1 MTAAVEGGRVG
12 ASTEAPRFL
21 LLSALALF
29 VLTQVFAGVYRWSL
43 DSIGLSAL
51 TYAPTALLLASVG
64 AVVTTRLRRGQV
76 PARGLL
82 LCLLLCVGVL
92 VGALSVAPKQAVFG
106 LWILIPLV
114 FGYACLR
121 RDWLDAPICR
131 AVAVPV
137 LLLACAGVIFDQWL
151 DYPWT
156 GASFELGGKS
166 IAASREWHISER
178 PRLAGFSRSSF
189 DAAAHVAVFAVL
201 AAVHTAGR
209 MRRACLWALAVYAI
223 YCTTSRGIL
232 LALMV
237 VMALVEAP
245 AGLRRTAALLA
256 TLGGLSFALV
266 PPTLAAMFD
275 LSQTARLQMRS
286 SHGSFLDRMSEMW
299 PSAYELL
306 WSGPVPILGRGIG
319 GIGAA
324 QGLFEPDAF
333 NAGDNLFVYA
343 LVMFGL
349 LALPLALALAK
360 AALRAAHRADEGRAA
375 LTVACLHLLVLWYG
389 AVSNIVENPLP
400 AAILGLLL
408 ASAFSQRH
416 TEHSTGE
423 TPHHAT
429 EIA

>member
-1 MTAAVEGGRVG
+1 MNVAPLRGRVE
-12 ASTEAPRFL
+12 ASTPAPTL
-21 LLSALALF
+21 LQLPALLLF

-43 DSIGLSAL
+43 DGVGLSAL

-64 AVVTTRLRRGQV
+64 AVATARLRRGQV

-82 LCLLLCVGVL
+82 LCLLLCLGVL

-106 LWILIPLV
+106 VWILIPLV

-121 RDWLDAPICR
+121 RDWLEAPACR

-137 LLLACAGVIFDQWL
+137 LLLACAGVILDQWL

-189 DAAAHVAVFAVL
+189 DAAAHIAVFAVL
-201 AAVHTAGR
+201 AAVHTAR
-209 MRRACLWALAVYAI
+209 RLRRACLWALAVYAI
-223 YCTTSRGIL
+223 HCTTSRGIL
-232 LALMV
+232 LALLV
-237 VMALVEAP
+237 TMAVIEAP
-245 AGLRRTAALLA
+245 AALRRAAALLA
-256 TLGGLSFALV
+256 TLGGLLFALV
-266 PPTLAAMFD
+266 PPTLAAVFD

-306 WSGPVPILGRGIG
+306 WSSPVPVLGRGIG

-333 NAGDNLFVYA
+333 NAGDNLFVYM
-343 LVMFGL
+343 LVVFGL
-349 LALPLALALAK
+349 LAVPLIVALAR
-360 AALRAAHRADEGRAA
+360 AALRAARGADQGRAA
-375 LTVACLHLLVLWYG
+375 LTAACLHLLVLWYG

-408 ASAFSQRH
+408 ASALAHRRAV
-416 TEHSTGE
+416 HSTGE
-423 TPHHAT
+423 RPHHAT
-429 EIA
+429 ETA